1 MILFDRKIIYF
12 YLFCLLFIW
21 IIFRMAKFLQM
32 NSQRPSMLPPK
43 AKLFPAYPL
52 HSNFSLKINSE
63 HLMLTVRSLIY
74 TFIYYYWIK
83 VWINIFDP
91 WKKLL
96 WYFYFW
102 RLLIKLIL
110 FHKYPSSN
118 INFFNDVSMNLFQFI
133 LIDLL
138 SRERFLGP
146 PPLHNI
152 T

>member
-1 MILFDRKIIYF
+1 MLFDYLWFKILTHCKYTWTDGHIIWQFVKKIKPNYKQKYLQLKSYHYYLDLFLNVNTISYYIFIFIILILFDRKTYF

-74 TFIYYYWIK
+74 TFIYY
-83 VWINIFDP
+83 
-91 WKKLL
+91 
-96 WYFYFW
+96 
-102 RLLIKLIL
+102 
-110 FHKYPSSN
+110 
-118 INFFNDVSMNLFQFI
+118 
-133 LIDLL
+133 
-138 SRERFLGP
+138 
-146 PPLHNI
+146 
-152 T
+152 

>member
-1 MILFDRKIIYF
+1 MLFDFLWFKILTHCKYTWTDGHIIWQFVKKIKPNYKQKYLQLKSYHYYLDLFLNVNTISYYIFIFIILILFDRKTYF

-74 TFIYYYWIK
+74 TFIYYY
-83 VWINIFDP
+83 
-91 WKKLL
+91 
-96 WYFYFW
+96 
-102 RLLIKLIL
+102 
-110 FHKYPSSN
+110 
-118 INFFNDVSMNLFQFI
+118 
-133 LIDLL
+133 
-138 SRERFLGP
+138 
-146 PPLHNI
+146 
-152 T
+152 

>member
-1 MILFDRKIIYF
+1 MLFDFLWFKILTHCKYTWTDGHIIWQYLKKIQPNYKQKYLQLKSYHYYLDLFLNVNTISYYIFIFIILILFDRKTYF

-74 TFIYYYWIK
+74 TFIYYY
-83 VWINIFDP
+83 
-91 WKKLL
+91 
-96 WYFYFW
+96 
-102 RLLIKLIL
+102 
-110 FHKYPSSN
+110 
-118 INFFNDVSMNLFQFI
+118 
-133 LIDLL
+133 
-138 SRERFLGP
+138 
-146 PPLHNI
+146 
-152 T
+152 

>member
-1 MILFDRKIIYF
+1 MLFDYLWFKILTHCKYTWTDGHIIWQFVKKIKPNYKQKYLQLKSYHYYLDLFLNVNTISYYIFIFIILILFDRKTYF

-74 TFIYYYWIK
+74 TFIYIIK
-83 VWINIFDP
+83 
-91 WKKLL
+91 
-96 WYFYFW
+96 
-102 RLLIKLIL
+102 
-110 FHKYPSSN
+110 
-118 INFFNDVSMNLFQFI
+118 
-133 LIDLL
+133 
-138 SRERFLGP
+138 
-146 PPLHNI
+146 
-152 T
+152 

>member
-1 MILFDRKIIYF
+1 MLFDYLWFKILTHCKYTWTDGHIIWQFVKKIKPNYKQKYLQLKSYHYYLDLFLNVNTISYYIFIFIILILFDRKTYF

-74 TFIYYYWIK
+74 TFIYYY
-83 VWINIFDP
+83 
-91 WKKLL
+91 
-96 WYFYFW
+96 
-102 RLLIKLIL
+102 
-110 FHKYPSSN
+110 
-118 INFFNDVSMNLFQFI
+118 
-133 LIDLL
+133 
-138 SRERFLGP
+138 
-146 PPLHNI
+146 
-152 T
+152 

>member
-1 MILFDRKIIYF
+1 MDGWTYHLAICKKIKPNYKQKYLQLKSYHYYLDLFLNVNTISYYIFIFIILILFDRKTYF

-74 TFIYYYWIK
+74 TFIYYY
-83 VWINIFDP
+83 
-91 WKKLL
+91 
-96 WYFYFW
+96 
-102 RLLIKLIL
+102 
-110 FHKYPSSN
+110 
-118 INFFNDVSMNLFQFI
+118 
-133 LIDLL
+133 
-138 SRERFLGP
+138 
-146 PPLHNI
+146 
-152 T
+152 

>member
-1 MILFDRKIIYF
+1 MLFDYLWFKILTHCKYTWTDGHIIWQFVKKIKPNYKQKYLQLKSYHYYLDLFLNVNTISYYISIFIILILFDRKTYF

-74 TFIYYYWIK
+74 TFIYY
-83 VWINIFDP
+83 
-91 WKKLL
+91 
-96 WYFYFW
+96 
-102 RLLIKLIL
+102 
-110 FHKYPSSN
+110 
-118 INFFNDVSMNLFQFI
+118 
-133 LIDLL
+133 
-138 SRERFLGP
+138 
-146 PPLHNI
+146 
-152 T
+152 

>member
-1 MILFDRKIIYF
+1 MLFDYLWFKILTHCKYTWTDGHIIWQYLKKIQPNYKQKYLQLKSYHYYLDLFLNVNTISYYIFIFIILILFDRKTYF

-74 TFIYYYWIK
+74 TFIYY
-83 VWINIFDP
+83 
-91 WKKLL
+91 
-96 WYFYFW
+96 
-102 RLLIKLIL
+102 
-110 FHKYPSSN
+110 
-118 INFFNDVSMNLFQFI
+118 
-133 LIDLL
+133 
-138 SRERFLGP
+138 
-146 PPLHNI
+146 
-152 T
+152 

>member
-1 MILFDRKIIYF
+1 MLFDYLWFKIPTHCKYTWTDGHIIWQFVKKIKLNYKQKYLQLKSYHYYLDLFLNVNTISYYIFIFIILILFDRKTYF

-74 TFIYYYWIK
+74 TFIYYY
-83 VWINIFDP
+83 
-91 WKKLL
+91 
-96 WYFYFW
+96 
-102 RLLIKLIL
+102 
-110 FHKYPSSN
+110 
-118 INFFNDVSMNLFQFI
+118 
-133 LIDLL
+133 
-138 SRERFLGP
+138 
-146 PPLHNI
+146 
-152 T
+152 